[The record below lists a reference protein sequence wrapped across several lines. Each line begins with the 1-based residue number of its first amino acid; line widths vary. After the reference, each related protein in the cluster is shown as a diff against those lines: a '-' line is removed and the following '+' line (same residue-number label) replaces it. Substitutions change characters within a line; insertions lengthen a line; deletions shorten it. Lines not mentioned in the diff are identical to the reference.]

1 MGAVAVAAEGAG
13 GEAGR
18 GTGCAARGAA
28 GVSVAALAQAP
39 MNSSPS
45 KARAR
50 RFEQGLGMKE
60 SYRKHSSTVKVW
72 RFHGMLAN
80 SSRHAAASWRPC
92 MKFDAGVMLCSVL
105 LSVATAQTSSAADAR
120 PATDAK
126 PATEEPSESPRFL
139 HDDHQVTPGSAI
151 IGGKPVAYQA
161 EAGLLVIHLKDPMDD
176 DPPPPR
182 EDRATPPPPQ
192 PPEASMSYVAYFRGD
207 KEDPKR
213 PITFLYNGGPGSS
226 TVWLHMGAFGP
237 KRVRTADDTHS
248 AAAPYRVIDNEYS
261 LIEATDLVFI
271 DAPGTGFG
279 HLRGADKEKAFYGVD
294 QDAHAFANFIVEF
307 LSRHKRWN
315 SPKYLFGESYGT
327 TRSAA
332 LANILESEKALDLNG
347 VIMLS
352 QVLNFDDGVDAPQFN
367 PGVDLPYVLAL
378 PTYTASAWY
387 HHKLP
392 SRPDALEPLLREV
405 EDFALTDYTQ
415 ALAAGATL
423 SADKKAAIAAKLHE
437 YTGLDVDYLVRA
449 NLRVNG
455 GEFEKSLLGA
465 ELTTGRL
472 DTRFSGPTLD
482 PMSKEAEYDP
492 QSAAISSAYV
502 SAFNDYVR
510 NSLKFGEKLTYKPEI
525 DVEKN
530 WDFLHQPPGAQQ
542 KIPGTLNVMP
552 DLAVAMKQNPKL
564 KIMLNGGYY
573 DLATPYFAAAFEMRQ
588 LPIEASLQN
597 NIEMHFYTSGHM
609 VYAHEPDLKALHANV
624 AAFIEKTKGG
634 MAEASP

>member
-1 MGAVAVAAEGAG
+1 M
-13 GEAGR
+13 R
-18 GTGCAARGAA
+18 DR
-28 GVSVAALAQAP
+28 
-39 MNSSPS
+39 
-45 KARAR
+45 
-50 RFEQGLGMKE
+50 
-60 SYRKHSSTVKVW
+60 VKVLQ
-72 RFHGMLAN
+72 FPGMLAH
-80 SSRHAAASWRPC
+80 RGAPRPFYSLGEM
-92 MKFDAGVMLCSVL
+92 MKSTAGLAVCSVL
-105 LSVATAQTSSAADAR
+105 LSATAAISVCAAAERASSSE
-120 PATDAK
+120 ATDSK
-126 PATEEPSESPRFL
+126 TPVEELSESTRFL
-139 HDDHQVTPGSAI
+139 RDNSSVTQGSI
-151 IGGKPVAYQA
+151 TVGGHPMAYQA
-161 EAGLLVIHLKDPMDD
+161 EAGILVVHVKDPMDD
-176 DPPPPR
+176 DPPAAHD
-182 EDRATPPPPQ
+182 EHGNPPPI

-207 KEDPKR
+207 KEDPHR

-248 AAAPYRVIDNEYS
+248 AAAPYRVVDNEYS
-261 LIEATDLVFI
+261 LLDVSDLVFI

-307 LSRHKRWN
+307 LNRHKRWN

-332 LANILESEKALDLNG
+332 LSSILENEKELDLNG
-347 VIMLS
+347 IILLS
-352 QVLNFDDGVDAPQFN
+352 QILNFDDSPDGPQFN
-367 PGVDLPYVLAL
+367 PGVDLPYMLAL
-378 PTYTASAWY
+378 PTYTATAWY

-392 SRPDALEPLLREV
+392 NQPADLETLLREV
-405 EDFALTDYTQ
+405 ENFAISDYAQ

-423 SADKKAAIAAKLHE
+423 SAERKSAIAAKLHD
-437 YTGLDVDYLVRA
+437 YTGLPADYIERA

-455 GEFEKSLLGA
+455 GEFEKTLLGA
-465 ELTTGRL
+465 EVTTGRL

-510 NSLKFGEKLTYKPEI
+510 NTLKFGDKMIYKAEI
-525 DVEKN
+525 DVEKT
-530 WDFLHQPPGAQQ
+530 WEFQHQPPGAPQ
-542 KIPGTLNVMP
+542 KLPGTPNVMV

-564 KIMLNGGYY
+564 KVQLNGGYY
-573 DLATPYFAAAFEMRQ
+573 DLATPYFAAMFELRQ
-588 LPIEASLQN
+588 LPIERSLQD

-624 AAFIEKTKGG
+624 AAFIEKTKSG
-634 MAEASP
+634 MAGQPL